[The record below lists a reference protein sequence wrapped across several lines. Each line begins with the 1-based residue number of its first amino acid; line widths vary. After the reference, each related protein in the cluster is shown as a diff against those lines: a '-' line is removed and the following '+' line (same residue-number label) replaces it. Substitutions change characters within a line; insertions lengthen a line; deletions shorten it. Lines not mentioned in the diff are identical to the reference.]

1 MKNTILIAGIHG
13 VGKTYYC
20 SLMKNE
26 HFEHYTASSLIKKAS
41 NLKIDDNKK
50 VENVNSNQQI
60 LIEAFKELRNQKD
73 TIFLFDG
80 HFVLLDKN
88 MNFQKISLDVFK
100 EFNLSEI
107 IILIDN
113 VSTIARRLKDRDN
126 KDYMTT
132 KLLSE
137 MQNLEI
143 EHGKF
148 IAEKLNIPLHIIN
161 LEDNHTD
168 KEFITKLS
176 AYI

>member
-1 MKNTILIAGIHG
+1 MKKTILIAGIHG

-20 SLMKNE
+20 SLINDE

-50 VENVNSNQQI
+50 VEDVNSNQQI
-60 LIEAFKELRNQKD
+60 LINAFKNLRDQKE

-80 HFVLLDKN
+80 HFVLLDKD
-88 MNFQKISLDVFK
+88 MTFQKISLNVFK

-113 VSTIARRLKDRDN
+113 VDNVAKRLKDRDN

-132 KLLSE
+132 ELLYE
-137 MQNLEI
+137 MQNLET

-148 IAEKLNIPLHIIN
+148 IAEELHIPLHIIN
-161 LEDNHTD
+161 LENDYAD
-168 KEFITKLS
+168 KEFITRLS